1 MKLGEIEKE
10 ITGSG
15 EVIWK
20 LASQKVTMEIDTAIS
35 EEIETE
41 EKEKLK
47 LKSTGTERKWT
58 LRNPRNQT
66 QKDFENVKER
76 V

>member
-41 EKEKLK
+41 EKEKSK
-47 LKSTGTERKWT
+47 QNPSRSKKRPIT
-58 LRNPRNQT
+58 LMIKN
-66 QKDFENVKER
+66 
-76 V
+76 